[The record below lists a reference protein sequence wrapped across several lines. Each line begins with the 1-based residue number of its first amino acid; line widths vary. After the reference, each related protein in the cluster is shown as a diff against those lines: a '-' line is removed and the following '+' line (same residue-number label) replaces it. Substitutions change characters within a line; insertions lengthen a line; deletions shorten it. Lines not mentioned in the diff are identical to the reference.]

1 LLNVR
6 SSRSKLKIAIF
17 KKNRRRFYCSS
28 PSSLGTV
35 QQRQYSRFSSKDTK
49 NSSKKGMNRRI
60 IGKKKDGG
68 RTKRE
73 NQRQSET
80 EGL

>member
-6 SSRSKLKIAIF
+6 SSRSKLKIAIL

-49 NSSKKGMNRRI
+49 NSIKKGMNRRI
-60 IGKKKDGG
+60 IGKKKKRR
-68 RTKRE
+68 RTHEERKPE
-73 NQRQSET
+73 AE
-80 EGL
+80 

>member
-1 LLNVR
+1 
-6 SSRSKLKIAIF
+6 
-17 KKNRRRFYCSS
+17 
-28 PSSLGTV
+28 
-35 QQRQYSRFSSKDTK
+35 
-49 NSSKKGMNRRI
+49 MNRRI
-60 IGKKKDGG
+60 IGKKKEKDGG